1 VVDPAAGPVT
11 GGSVRPRRGRRLP
24 WLVPALA
31 AGLVASAGPAG
42 AQQIRTGEEVT
53 MRKLTPVILVEEI
66 EPCLP
71 FWEDRLGFERTMQ
84 VPEGDRLG
92 FAAVAKGGVEVMYQ
106 SRASVLSDVPALGA
120 GPFGKDG
127 FGLFIEV
134 EDLDPV
140 LAALEGAE
148 VLFPERRTFYGAR
161 EIGVRAPCGTAV
173 TFAEFEETEG
183 G

>member
-1 VVDPAAGPVT
+1 MGRTPAGPVT
-11 GGSVRPRRGRRLP
+11 GGRIRLRRSPRRS

-42 AQQIRTGEEVT
+42 AQQTRTGEEVT

-66 EPCLP
+66 EPCLE
-71 FWEDRLGFERTMQ
+71 FWEGRLGFERTMQ
-84 VPEGDRLG
+84 VPEGERLG

-127 FGLFIEV
+127 FGLFVEV
-134 EDLDPV
+134 ADLDPV
-140 LAALEGAE
+140 LAALEGTE
-148 VLFPERRTFYGAR
+148 VVFPERRTFYGAR
-161 EIGVRAPCGTAV
+161 EIGVRAPCGTLV
-173 TFAEFEETEG
+173 TFAEFEERG
-183 G
+183 DG